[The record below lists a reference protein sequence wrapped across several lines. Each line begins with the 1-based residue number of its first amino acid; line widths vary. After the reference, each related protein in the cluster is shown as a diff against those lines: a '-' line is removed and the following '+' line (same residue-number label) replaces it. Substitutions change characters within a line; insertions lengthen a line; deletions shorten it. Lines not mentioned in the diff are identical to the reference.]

1 MHARGRL
8 YIKTFKLNGENLITN
23 KFILQINKIN
33 AAVEAFKTRLDGA
46 LGSLMGWVAALP
58 MAKFKLND
66 L

>member
-58 MAKFKLND
+58 MAEFELND